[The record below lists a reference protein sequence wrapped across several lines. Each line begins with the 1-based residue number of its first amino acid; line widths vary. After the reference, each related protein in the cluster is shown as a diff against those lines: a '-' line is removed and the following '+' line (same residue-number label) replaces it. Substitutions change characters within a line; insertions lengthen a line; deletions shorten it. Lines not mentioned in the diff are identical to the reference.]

1 MSSPTPVGSTQ
12 GFVLG
17 QGFQLVGKHDA
28 LIAHDGSLRLF
39 AEITANPDRVEV
51 RAREAYQTVLASMQ
65 PGWSLRILQVYWPD
79 PLPRQEFEQ
88 QVRGWKKPENEG
100 AEILRQGLLIFIQEY
115 SLPFTRRTLLEFSY
129 PGQEGL
135 TWWEGLPGLFQSYGL
150 RLQFLPAA
158 EIQKLAYQICN
169 PDLRS

>member
-1 MSSPTPVGSTQ
+1 MPPAPVGSTQ
-12 GFVLG
+12 AFVLG
-17 QGFQLVGKHDA
+17 QGFQPVGNHAA

-39 AEITANPDRVEV
+39 AEVSANPDRVEA
-51 RAREAYQTVLASMQ
+51 RAREAYQTLLASMQ
-65 PGWSLRILQVYWPD
+65 PGWSLRVLQVYWPD
-79 PLPRQEFEQ
+79 PSPRQEFER

-100 AEILRQGLLIFIQEY
+100 AEVLRQGLLIFVQEH
-115 SLPFTRRTLLEFSY
+115 SLPFTRRTILEFSY

-135 TWWEGLPGLFQSYGL
+135 AWWEGLPGLFQAYGL
-150 RLQFLPAA
+150 CLHFLPAA